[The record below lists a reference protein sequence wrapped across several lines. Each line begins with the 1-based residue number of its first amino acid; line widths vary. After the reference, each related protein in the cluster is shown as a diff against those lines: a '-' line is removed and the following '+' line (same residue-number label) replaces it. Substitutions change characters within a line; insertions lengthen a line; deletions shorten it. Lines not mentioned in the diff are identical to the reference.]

1 MVDSPPPER
10 ATTAGCDNDRESPRY
25 GIRVDVEGQHCG
37 IYKGRYRCG
46 PTGTCSFFL
55 LEILVSLV
63 ADDLAIA
70 VAEGCR

>member
-10 ATTAGCDNDRESPRY
+10 ATTAGCDNDRESSRY

-63 ADDLAIA
+63 ADDLEIA
-70 VAEGCR
+70 VAEGRR